1 MSRVAASFNFC
12 ACWGVTLPVSKPSE
26 IFCRLAWTSTKQSV
40 DTGCIVLGRGSRSF
54 GFRGALWSSL
64 LLRGRRDY
72 SKSKNNN
79 DESEEPCIF
88 HFVLFMSNN
97 LRAEFSPEPSD

>member
-12 ACWGVTLPVSKPSE
+12 ACWGVSTPSFQAFRNFLQAGVD
-26 IFCRLAWTSTKQSV
+26 ITKQSV
-40 DTGCIVLGRGSRSF
+40 DTGSIVLGHGSRIF
-54 GFRGALWSSL
+54 GFRGTLWSSL

-72 SKSKNNN
+72 SKNKNN

-88 HFVLFMSNN
+88 HFVLPMSNN
-97 LRAEFSPEPSD
+97 LRAAFSPELSG

>member
-1 MSRVAASFNFC
+1 
-12 ACWGVTLPVSKPSE
+12 
-26 IFCRLAWTSTKQSV
+26 
-40 DTGCIVLGRGSRSF
+40 
-54 GFRGALWSSL
+54 
-64 LLRGRRDY
+64 LRGRRDY